1 MTLARTRLL
10 VAVFGGA
17 VLAAVVAGL
26 LAVGGPNAG
35 RRDRRD
41 SARLDAIHRIA
52 DALACHADAAAEP
65 ARPATL
71 ADLTPSCL
79 APDAVAGL
87 TDPRSGRAYPD
98 RLSGARP
105 GDGLRRLRGPAP
117 RPPLRR
123 PGAVRRGERLRQRQP
138 WRASG

>member
-71 ADLTPSCL
+71 AELTPSCL
-79 APDAVAGL
+79 APDAAAGL
-87 TDPRSGRAYPD
+87 TDPRSGRAYPIDYPEPD
-98 RLSGARP
+98 RATVCA
-105 GDGLRRLRGPAP
+105 DFEGPPPDHRFGGRAP
-117 RPPLRR
+117 FD
-123 PGAVRRGERLRQRQP
+123 A
-138 WRASG
+138 ASGCVSVALAGG